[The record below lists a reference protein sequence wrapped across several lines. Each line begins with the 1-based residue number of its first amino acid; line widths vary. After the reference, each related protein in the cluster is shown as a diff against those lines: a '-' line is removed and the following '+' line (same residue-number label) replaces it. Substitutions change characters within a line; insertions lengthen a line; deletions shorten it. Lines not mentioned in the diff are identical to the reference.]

1 MSGKIMFIACGSF
14 NPPTFMHLRMFEIA
28 RDHFTQLGFEVIG
41 GIMSPVHDAYGKKG
55 LVSQTHR
62 HAMLK
67 IATQS
72 SDWIRI
78 SEWEMQQEGW
88 STTRM
93 TLQFHQNYVNSI
105 IRDLNGLNS
114 KSNWPGWIPD
124 NIRQTKDPIQVK
136 LLCGADLL
144 ESFATPGLWN
154 PDDIAAILGHH
165 GIVVISRNGADL
177 NRFIFDSD
185 LLNKYKQKITIVTNW
200 IPNEVSSTLV
210 RKFIKR
216 ELSVKYLI
224 DDLVINYI
232 NKHGLYQTT
241 SNEDT

>member
-1 MSGKIMFIACGSF
+1 MGY
-14 NPPTFMHLRMFEIA
+14 
-28 RDHFTQLGFEVIG
+28 EVIG
-41 GIMSPVHDAYGKKG
+41 GIISPVHDAYGKKG

-67 IATQS
+67 IAIKT

-88 STTRM
+88 SRTRQ
-93 TLQFHQNYVNSI
+93 TLQFHQNYLNSI

-114 KSNWPGWIPD
+114 KGNLPSWVPEK
-124 NIRQTKDPIQVK
+124 IRQIKDPVQIK

-144 ESFATPGLWN
+144 ESFSVPKLWDS
-154 PDDIAAILGHH
+154 DDIAAILGQH
-165 GIVVISRNGADL
+165 GIVVVSRNGADL
-177 NRFIFDSD
+177 DKFIFDSD
-185 LLNKYKQKITIVTNW
+185 LLTKYKRNITIVTNW

-224 DDLVINYI
+224 DDDVIEYI
-232 NKHGLYQTT
+232 HKHGLYQTLST
-241 SNEDT
+241 DDT